1 MSLIKETLKAEV
13 SQREFMNIVIVG
25 HVDHG
30 KSTVIGRL
38 LADTDSLPEG
48 KLEQVRENCRRNS
61 KPFEYAF
68 LLDALK
74 DERSQGIT
82 IDAARCFFKS
92 KKRNYLILDAPGH
105 VEFLKN
111 MVTGASNA
119 EAALLVIDAK
129 EGIMEN
135 STRHGYLLS
144 MLGIRQI
151 AVLVN
156 KMDLVDYDRSVY
168 EDIKKNY
175 SDFLEK
181 IGIKASCF
189 IPVSGFQ
196 GDNITERS
204 ENMPWY
210 DGDTVLERLDLFETA
225 GLPIDMPFRMP
236 VQGVYKFTQDGDDRR
251 IVAGTVET
259 GKLKVGDTVIFY
271 PSGKKSKVKTIEA
284 FNAPA
289 PEICIPGMATG
300 FTLEDQIYITRGEIA
315 TKAGEPPCRIGRKIV
330 ANVFWLG
337 KNSLVKNKEYHI
349 KIGTAKASV
358 RLDKVVKVLNASD
371 LSDKTK
377 DYVERHE
384 VAECIFELAKD
395 IAFDFNHEN
404 PVTGRFVIVDEYEI
418 AGGGIIVDQVKDKY
432 SKVRDYV
439 VMRNIKWEKSIIGRD
454 LRSIRYKQKPALVII
469 TGKEEADKK
478 ELAREVEKLL
488 FDNGEFVYFLGIG
501 NVVYGVDADLKAKQ
515 QDRSLKDP
523 NRLEHIRRLGEVAN
537 LLLDAGMILVVTAVE
552 LTAEEIDLIDTTVIP
567 PHICVVWLGDEV
579 TTDIKYDLKLSEG
592 DYRKNAAIIR
602 KHLCERGVLFNP
614 SM

>member
-1 MSLIKETLKAEV
+1 M
-13 SQREFMNIVIVG
+13 
-25 HVDHG
+25 
-30 KSTVIGRL
+30 
-38 LADTDSLPEG
+38 
-48 KLEQVRENCRRNS
+48 
-61 KPFEYAF
+61 
-68 LLDALK
+68 LDALK

-300 FTLEDQIYITRGEIA
+300 FTLEDQIYITR
-315 TKAGEPPCRIGRKIV
+315 
-330 ANVFWLG
+330 
-337 KNSLVKNKEYHI
+337 
-349 KIGTAKASV
+349 
-358 RLDKVVKVLNASD
+358 
-371 LSDKTK
+371 
-377 DYVERHE
+377 
-384 VAECIFELAKD
+384 
-395 IAFDFNHEN
+395 
-404 PVTGRFVIVDEYEI
+404 
-418 AGGGIIVDQVKDKY
+418 
-432 SKVRDYV
+432 
-439 VMRNIKWEKSIIGRD
+439 
-454 LRSIRYKQKPALVII
+454 
-469 TGKEEADKK
+469 
-478 ELAREVEKLL
+478 
-488 FDNGEFVYFLGIG
+488 
-501 NVVYGVDADLKAKQ
+501 
-515 QDRSLKDP
+515 
-523 NRLEHIRRLGEVAN
+523 
-537 LLLDAGMILVVTAVE
+537 
-552 LTAEEIDLIDTTVIP
+552 
-567 PHICVVWLGDEV
+567 
-579 TTDIKYDLKLSEG
+579 
-592 DYRKNAAIIR
+592 
-602 KHLCERGVLFNP
+602 
-614 SM
+614 

>member
-289 PEICIPGMATG
+289 PEICIRAVR
-300 FTLEDQIYITRGEIA
+300 Y
-315 TKAGEPPCRIGRKIV
+315 GRRRDY
-330 ANVFWLG
+330 FGQSCLG
-337 KNSLVKNKEYHI
+337 K
-349 KIGTAKASV
+349 
-358 RLDKVVKVLNASD
+358 R
-371 LSDKTK
+371 
-377 DYVERHE
+377 
-384 VAECIFELAKD
+384 
-395 IAFDFNHEN
+395 
-404 PVTGRFVIVDEYEI
+404 
-418 AGGGIIVDQVKDKY
+418 
-432 SKVRDYV
+432 
-439 VMRNIKWEKSIIGRD
+439 
-454 LRSIRYKQKPALVII
+454 
-469 TGKEEADKK
+469 
-478 ELAREVEKLL
+478 
-488 FDNGEFVYFLGIG
+488 
-501 NVVYGVDADLKAKQ
+501 
-515 QDRSLKDP
+515 
-523 NRLEHIRRLGEVAN
+523 
-537 LLLDAGMILVVTAVE
+537 
-552 LTAEEIDLIDTTVIP
+552 
-567 PHICVVWLGDEV
+567 
-579 TTDIKYDLKLSEG
+579 
-592 DYRKNAAIIR
+592 
-602 KHLCERGVLFNP
+602 
-614 SM
+614 